1 MQEPETGLFS
11 HTKHKINS
19 NLKLIEDLNI
29 RFETTKLLE
38 ENIGSTSLIQ
48 FLVNFFFFDRSPQAK
63 KVKGKINKWDY
74 IKLKSFCTTT
84 ETFNKTKRPPSE
96 WRRYLQII
104 YPISVNI

>member
-1 MQEPETGLFS
+1 MTRNDTDDRISKQGQTLV
-11 HTKHKINS
+11 
-19 NLKLIEDLNI
+19 
-29 RFETTKLLE
+29 
-38 ENIGSTSLIQ
+38 
-48 FLVNFFFFDRSPQAK
+48 LVNFFLDVSLQARETK
-63 KVKGKINKWDY
+63 AKVKKWDY